1 MPVGSV
7 ITWPSS
13 TLPEWMTHGDY
24 LECNGQV
31 FDTSKYPRLYKALGD
46 NHVPDYRGVFLRGY
60 GSRTYSST
68 LDFFHAGISTTV
80 SSGELNVIQS
90 DAGRNLKGGTSAL
103 RENGNKYDAYSAV
116 YNNRDNC
123 MYWYDN
129 DAVAYSE
136 VFNRGW
142 SHAFF
147 PRGFYKY
154 SLVGDK
160 ESGYHLIEEQYFPTE
175 SAYDRYS
182 WGGAHV
188 HNIDASRQWP
198 TAQEFRP
205 VNIAVRY
212 FIKAR

>member
-1 MPVGSV
+1 
-7 ITWPSS
+7 
-13 TLPEWMTHGDY
+13 MTHGDY
-24 LECNGQV
+24 LECNGQA

-90 DAGRNLKGGTSAL
+90 DAGRNLKGGTSDL
-103 RENGNKYDAYSAV
+103 QESGNRYEMYSAV
-116 YNNRDNC
+116 YNNRENC
-123 MYWYDN
+123 MYWSGNVYRRSQIFDP
-129 DAVAYSE
+129 
-136 VFNRGW
+136 GW
-142 SHAFF
+142 SHRFF
-147 PRGFYKY
+147 PEGLYKY

-160 ESGYHLIEEQYFPTE
+160 ESGYHLIEQQYFPTE
-175 SAYDRYS
+175 SADVFGDAN
-182 WGGAHV
+182 WGGEHV